1 MEDPE
6 FEEWWLKLERVEWK
20 NPERHR
26 VIRKKIRE
34 DDESSDLYERMME
47 NYESE

>member
-1 MEDPE
+1 MDDPE

-26 VIRKKIRE
+26 VIRKPILE
-34 DDESSDLYERMME
+34 DDDTGDLYERTRDNE
-47 NYESE
+47 